1 VPIKRFGYKSGL
13 LREQSAQQGAGA
25 GQERRQAH
33 AILDLPGLLRKLRD
47 RLEELAKRIGLRVVA
62 GQRAGRQRIGSRCAL
77 LFELSTLLL
86 QAGALIYQLHALLI
100 IALLDELLALL
111 HQLLTLLN
119 QVLAD
124 LALLRLLAVVVV
136 MMMMVVMMRTE
147 SCLKIARRLRPLQ
160 AERIHGADL
169 KAALKVYRGQ
179 THRCLLRSFSLMVQS
194 FAKQATAPTLDSIL
208 DRLMS
213 AAKKII

>member
-1 VPIKRFGYKSGL
+1 MIVRAGSLSGL
-13 LREQSAQQGAGA
+13 G
-25 GQERRQAH
+25 
-33 AILDLPGLLRKLRD
+33 
-47 RLEELAKRIGLRVVA
+47 
-62 GQRAGRQRIGSRCAL
+62 L

-136 MMMMVVMMRTE
+136 MMMMVVVMRTE
-147 SCLKIARRLRPLQ
+147 SCLEIARRLRPLQ
-160 AERIHGADL
+160 AERVNCADL
-169 KAALKVYRGQ
+169 EAALKVYRGH
-179 THRCLLRSFSLMVQS
+179 THRRLLRSFSLMHSRNRQLHNARFNS
-194 FAKQATAPTLDSIL
+194 
-208 DRLMS
+208 
-213 AAKKII
+213 